1 MDLARDKVVS
11 EIISRLSRT
20 GKGAVKVEGTWGS
33 FARLLA
39 AHVSKTLHRPVLH
52 VCPHIDDA
60 DRAFDDL
67 RTFGVER
74 VELLPAWEG
83 EEELADATDETRAH
97 RLRLVSMLSGPDGP
111 PGDLMIAAPV
121 QALCQPIPK
130 PSALRESSLELNRDA
145 TLDPER
151 VIDWLVRNNFERV
164 DGVDLPGQFARR
176 GGIIDI
182 YAPLAR
188 MAQGGSV
195 KAEGLGDG
203 STASKEDHRQAA
215 LDAATRPIRIEFFGD
230 TIESIRE
237 VNLDTQRSTH
247 EMTRISVVAAASEA
261 VIEQRELFTNVLPE
275 DTIVLFEE
283 PADVEEVARV
293 FLARVEKADRL
304 YPWPQ
309 IYNSAA
315 RLTQLHISRFA
326 TGEPHATYTAPQQPT
341 EAAQD
346 GAYHV
351 EVKSVQQF
359 ERKATSLWAG
369 HKAAL
374 EELVQRAKEGSRVL
388 LYCES
393 AAEIQRVSEIIKE
406 INGDVPRGFEL
417 PLGYVYQGFFV
428 ESLNAIVVSHHEL
441 FGQYTLRRR
450 ERPTRAT
457 APVDTLAD
465 LQPGEY
471 VVHASYGIG
480 KFLGTETLEEKGGK
494 AEYLTI
500 EYADRVKI
508 QVSVQNIA
516 LVQKYIGT
524 SPKRPAL
531 SKVGSKRWQRQ
542 KEKVARSVRDLAAEL
557 LEVQAR
563 RQAIG
568 GIACEEDSSWQVEF
582 EESFPYQETPDQI
595 SAIREIKVD
604 MEEPVAMDR
613 LLCGDVGYG
622 KTELAMRA
630 AFKAVE
636 NGRQVAI
643 LVPTTVLSV
652 QHGRTFAERFA
663 DFPVT
668 VEVLNRFKT
677 GGQARDIVARA
688 KKGEVDILI
697 GTHRLLSGDVAFKD
711 LGLLVIDEE
720 QRFGVEHKER
730 LKRMRVNV
738 DILTMTATPIPRTLH
753 MALLGLR
760 DISSLATP
768 PLDRRSI
775 VTSVTTYNADLIR
788 KAIYRELNREGQ
800 VFFLHNRV
808 QSIDKKAWEIKKLAP
823 DAKVDIAHG
832 QMSKRELEDAM
843 INFVLGAT
851 DVLVCTTII
860 ESGLD
865 IPNANTIF
873 INDADRFGLAE
884 MHQLRGRV
892 GRYKHRAYAYML
904 MPNTRPVSP
913 IAAKRLKA
921 IEEYSHLGAGFRIA
935 LRDLE
940 IRGAG
945 NILGPEQSGHIQLVG
960 YQMYCEMLAD
970 AVRTLKQSRAEGIL
984 PSERGP
990 EARDTLAAPPTL
1002 DLGTPTYIP
1011 KNYIP
1016 IDRHRMDIYRKIAV
1030 ARTPADLQQIEA
1042 ELADVYGPLP
1052 DEVRLLLDIG
1062 ELRLAASKWDIRS
1075 IAVRP
1080 PATGYA
1086 AWGRTPLGDLIFS
1099 FKQRGEP
1106 AVQRPSGPMPS
1117 SNRGHELAPA
1127 KAGDA
1132 RDTKERGQD
1141 ALATMAKTLFAD
1153 IHGEVSIPD
1162 PRTIRL
1168 RLSPNYFEPRT
1179 LIALLRRILSASN
1192 RL

>member
-1 MDLARDKVVS
+1 MDLVGDKVVS
-11 EIISRLSRT
+11 QIVSRLRQAAQRS
-20 GKGAVKVEGTWGS
+20 VQVEGTWGS
-33 FARLLA
+33 FARLLT
-39 AHVSKTLHRPVLH
+39 AHLSQTLHRPILYI
-52 VCPHIDDA
+52 CPHIDDA

-67 RTFGVER
+67 KTFGAAG

-83 EEELADATDETRAH
+83 EEDLADATDETRSE
-97 RLRLVSMLSGPDGP
+97 RLRIVSLLADRNGGNHRDLV
-111 PGDLMIAAPV
+111 IAAPI

-130 PSALRESSLELNRDA
+130 PSALRESSLELKRDED
-145 TLDPER
+145 LGPEA
-151 VIDWLVRNNFERV
+151 VIEWLVRNNFERV
-164 DGVDLPGQFARR
+164 DAVDLPGQFARR

-182 YAPLAR
+182 YAPLANEKV
-188 MAQGGSV
+188 G
-195 KAEGLGDG
+195 
-203 STASKEDHRQAA
+203 TAASNPQSAIRNPQSEA
-215 LDAATRPIRIEFFGD
+215 LRIEFFGD

-237 VNLDTQRSTH
+237 INLDTQRSAH
-247 EMTRISVVAAASEA
+247 EIESISIVAAASDA
-261 VIEQRELFTNVLPE
+261 VVEQRELFTNILP
-275 DTIVLFEE
+275 DDAIVVFEE
-283 PADVEEVARV
+283 PAEVEEVANV
-293 FLARVEKADRL
+293 FLARLEKAGRL
-304 YPWPQ
+304 YAWPE
-309 IYNSAA
+309 IFRSVAGFA
-315 RLTQLHISRFA
+315 QLHIYRFA
-326 TGEPHATYTAPQQPT
+326 AGQP
-341 EAAQD
+341 EECLKLD
-346 GAYHV
+346 
-351 EVKSVQQF
+351 VKSIQQF

-374 EELVQRAKEGSRVL
+374 EELIQRTNEGSKVFFFCESPAEVQRVT
-388 LYCES
+388 
-393 AAEIQRVSEIIKE
+393 EIVKE
-406 INGDVPRGFEL
+406 IGGDLPHNFQL
-417 PLGYVYQGFFV
+417 PLGYVHQGFV
-428 ESLNAIVVSHHEL
+428 IESLHIIVVSHHEL
-441 FGQYTLRRR
+441 FGQYALRRR
-450 ERPTRAT
+450 ERPARAT
-457 APVDTLAD
+457 APVDSLAE

-471 VVHASYGIG
+471 VVHVSYGIG
-480 KFLGTETLEEKGGK
+480 KFLGTETIEEKGGK

-500 EYADRVKI
+500 EYADSVKI
-508 QVSVQNIA
+508 QVAVQNIA

-524 SPKRPAL
+524 SPKRPTL
-531 SKVGSKRWQRQ
+531 SKVGSKRWQKQ
-542 KEKVARSVRDLAAEL
+542 KEKVAESVRDLAAEL
-557 LEVQAR
+557 LEVQAK

-568 GIACEEDSSWQVEF
+568 GIPYEEDSNWQMEF
-582 EESFPYQETPDQI
+582 EESFPYQETPDQLG
-595 SAIREIKVD
+595 AIREIKAD
-604 MEEPVAMDR
+604 MQEPIAMDR

-636 NGRQVAI
+636 HGKQVAV

-652 QHGRTFAERFA
+652 QHGRTFSERFA
-663 DFPVT
+663 DFPMT

-677 GGQARDIVARA
+677 GRQAKDILKRTRE
-688 KKGEVDILI
+688 GNVDILI

-711 LGLLVIDEE
+711 LGLLIIDEE

-730 LKRMRVNV
+730 LKKMRVNV

-760 DISSLATP
+760 DISSLATA

-775 VTSVTTYNADLIR
+775 VTSVTTYNQELIR
-788 KAIYRELNREGQ
+788 KAIYRELNRQGQ

-808 QSIDKKAWEIKKLAP
+808 QSIEKKAWEIQQLAK
-823 DAKVDIAHG
+823 DAKVGIAHG

-843 INFVLGAT
+843 INFVLGDT

-904 MPNTRPVSP
+904 LPNTRPISP

-945 NILGPEQSGHIQLVG
+945 NILGPEQSGHIQMVG
-960 YQMYCEMLAD
+960 YQMYCEMLGN
-970 AVRTLKQSRAEGIL
+970 AVHEMKHEKVEPL
-984 PSERGP
+984 P
-990 EARDTLAAPPTL
+990 TTMI

-1016 IDRHRMDIYRKIAV
+1016 LDRHRMDVYRKIAV

-1062 ELRLAASKWDIRS
+1062 TLRIAAAQWDIRS
-1075 IAVRP
+1075 IVASQPVP
-1080 PATGYA
+1080 TKP
-1086 AWGRTPLGDLIFS
+1086 GDLVFS
-1099 FKQRGEP
+1099 FKSRGEGVPPLRGAGILP
-1106 AVQRPSGPMPS
+1106 AI
-1117 SNRGHELAPA
+1117 RGRDALA
-1127 KAGDA
+1127 
-1132 RDTKERGQD
+1132 TKEQGQD
-1141 ALATMAKTLFAD
+1141 ALATAAKALFA
-1153 IHGEVSIPD
+1153 HVQGSVRIPD
-1162 PRTIRL
+1162 PKTINL
-1168 RLSPNYFEPRT
+1168 RLNPNYFEPAT
-1179 LIALLRRILSASN
+1179 LITLLRKILARNS
-1192 RL
+1192 